1 MKKNFFVFLPLYI
14 VLSIFISL
22 FYINYVSAQQEP
34 ADPAQGSDKVVNII
48 SQQFKTATD
57 VASLST
63 QDPRQTVANL
73 IKVLLG
79 LLSVIFLGLVIF
91 AGFLW
96 MTSAGDT
103 KKVEEAQKYLK
114 NGVIGL
120 VIVLA
125 AYGIVLLITLFLL
138 RSTTYSPSTP
148 ATEILP
154 PGLESSYK

>member
-1 MKKNFFVFLPLYI
+1 MRKIFFLFFPLFLALSFFINTFFVK
-14 VLSIFISL
+14 
-22 FYINYVSAQQEP
+22 NVSADESG
-34 ADPAQGSDKVVNII
+34 GSDKVINII
-48 SQQFKTATD
+48 NQQFSAATN
-57 VASLST
+57 VAGLST

-73 IKVLLG
+73 IKVFLG
-79 LLSVIFLGLVIF
+79 IVGIIFLGLIVY

-96 MTSAGDT
+96 MTSAGES

-138 RSTTYSPSTP
+138 RSTTYAPETAASD
-148 ATEILP
+148 ILP
-154 PGLESSYK
+154 AETQSFYK